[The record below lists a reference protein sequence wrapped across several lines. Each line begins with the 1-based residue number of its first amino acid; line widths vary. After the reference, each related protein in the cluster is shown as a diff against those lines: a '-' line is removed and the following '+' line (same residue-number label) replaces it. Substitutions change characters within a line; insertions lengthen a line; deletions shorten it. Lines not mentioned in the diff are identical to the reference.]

1 MSATNVFKL
10 SFPCGQDCVGERNFL
25 SLSFCFDLSALP
37 VLIAP
42 AVCMQLTATAVAYR
56 SCSLYAS
63 DCDCAFAA
71 VCTSVWSSDQKAC
84 SWESSDIHPQ
94 SRDFN

>member
-10 SFPCGQDCVGERNFL
+10 SFPCGQECVGVRNFL

-42 AVCMQLTATAVAYR
+42 AVLMQLTATAVAYR

-63 DCDCAFAA
+63 GCGCAFAA
-71 VCTSVWSSDQKAC
+71 VCTSDLSSDQKAC
-84 SWESSDIHPQ
+84 SWESSDVQPQ
-94 SRDFN
+94 SRDFD